1 MIRAA
6 SKRRS
11 HEEKTLHI
19 AVFGPARS
27 ATYRRMTRRFP
38 HPRSSISAKHLKKGL
53 GVAARLSYIA
63 LADGVGPD
71 NPSIEYQQ
79 DNYGKECKKGGQ
91 ESRA

>member
-1 MIRAA
+1 MREKAPGIAA
-6 SKRRS
+6 LNPGYAVSRRYMS
-11 HEEKTLHI
+11 
-19 AVFGPARS
+19 
-27 ATYRRMTRRFP
+27 RRFP
-38 HPRSSISAKHLKKGL
+38 CPRSSISAKHLKKGL